1 MAGLT
6 PYAYK
11 AGNSFLH
18 RLPACV
24 KLLCL
29 PVISAAAFV
38 FFPFGAV
45 FSCAFIVAASF
56 AATIPLRSLYRGSS
70 FIVFMAATMIVFRS
84 VSWEPLGFTA
94 AGFREGLGFALGLL
108 AAFAG
113 CALFFSVTT
122 MPELKES
129 LDSLR
134 PPIPALARLISRFT
148 LGVTLMLGFIPRF
161 FEIWE
166 DSEMAYKARAGKNGA
181 NKLIFLVGV
190 AIERMIQLALETAV
204 ALDMRGLERSDATG
218 FSNAENTRRKD

>member
-18 RLPACV
+18 RLPARV

-29 PVISAAAFV
+29 LVVSAAAFV
-38 FFPFGAV
+38 SFPFGAA
-45 FSCAFIVAASF
+45 FSCVFIGAASF
-56 AATIPLRSLYRGSS
+56 AAAIPLRSLYRGSG
-70 FIVFMAATMIVFRS
+70 FIAFMAATMVIFRS
-84 VSWEPLGFTA
+84 LSWEPLGFTG
-94 AGFREGLGFALGLL
+94 AGFHEGLGFALGLL

-113 CALFFSVTT
+113 CSLFFSVTT

-148 LGVTLMLGFIPRF
+148 LGVTLTLGFMPRF
-161 FEIWE
+161 FEVWE
-166 DSEMAYKARAGKNGA
+166 DAQTAYKARAGKNGLR
-181 NKLIFLVGV
+181 KLVFLMGV

-204 ALDMRGLERSDATG
+204 ALDMRGLEQ
-218 FSNAENTRRKD
+218 

>member
-18 RLPACV
+18 RLPARV

-29 PVISAAAFV
+29 LVISGSAFV
-38 FFPFGAV
+38 FFPFGV
-45 FSCAFIVAASF
+45 GFSFAFIAAASCT
-56 AATIPLRSLYRGSS
+56 AAIPLRSLYRGSG
-70 FIVFMAATMIVFRS
+70 FIVFMAITMIIFRS
-84 VSWEPLGFTA
+84 LSWEPLGFTI

-122 MPELKES
+122 MQELKES

-134 PPIPALARLISRFT
+134 PPNPALARLISRFT
-148 LGVTLMLGFIPRF
+148 VGVTLMLGFMPRF

-166 DSEMAYKARAGKNGA
+166 DAETAYKARAGKNGA
-181 NKLIFLVGV
+181 RKLVFLTGV
-190 AIERMIQLALETAV
+190 AIERMIQLAVETAV
-204 ALDMRGLERSDATG
+204 ALDMRGFEQSDALFLQRGKT
-218 FSNAENTRRKD
+218 SA